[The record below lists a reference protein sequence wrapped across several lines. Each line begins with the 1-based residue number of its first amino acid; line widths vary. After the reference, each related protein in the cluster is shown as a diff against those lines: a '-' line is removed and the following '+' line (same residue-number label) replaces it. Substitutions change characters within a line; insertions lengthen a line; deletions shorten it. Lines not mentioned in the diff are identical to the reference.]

1 MALSL
6 EQPFEGSLT
15 KDVLLEWLE
24 FDVVSSCLASYSYQS
39 TNQLPSYQNAVPTPD
54 HLESSSLTTRRF
66 TMESKFLN
74 LLIVLAS
81 VLNTCHHIPLI
92 WTLLKK
98 HSAKSNISCGVTKT
112 ITTLLFQM
120 LQVMVRE
127 RLTILVMEFCLICMR
142 SWTSSLPTML
152 QDILHMP
159 DTSS

>member
-1 MALSL
+1 MAQYDL
-6 EQPFEGSLT
+6 EELGFIDEVSKDERDLGRHYGWSIVRGRQTSTVGVLTLDGFVAGTAVEGSLT

-92 WTLLKK
+92 
-98 HSAKSNISCGVTKT
+98 
-112 ITTLLFQM
+112 
-120 LQVMVRE
+120 
-127 RLTILVMEFCLICMR
+127 
-142 SWTSSLPTML
+142 
-152 QDILHMP
+152 
-159 DTSS
+159 